1 MVADQ
6 GPKVGARMG
15 TSEDARVRGERRLL
29 VREEVIRLLYLS
41 DEQLQ
46 LLIST
51 RQLVPIM
58 IAGEERFDSRDL
70 DLLIESYK
78 STALRRLK

>member
-1 MVADQ
+1 
-6 GPKVGARMG
+6 MG